1 MEIFDRNIHHGI
13 ARAKS
18 DKQKEDIINIWR
30 ATNYIFKKKK
40 KANNS
45 RIEYSKKMSKITK
58 VQWNLPLRD
67 NGIY

>member
-1 MEIFDRNIHHGI
+1 MTCNELYF
-13 ARAKS
+13 K
-18 DKQKEDIINIWR
+18 
-30 ATNYIFKKKK
+30 KKKK

-67 NGIY
+67 NEIY